1 MFRAI
6 PPVTRALIL
15 LNFAIYGL
23 ELFAG
28 DVLLVPLALWPPA
41 SPYFHPWQLIT
52 YAFCHD
58 PDRVWH
64 VLLNMFALFMFGGT
78 IERYF
83 GPRRYLLYYLI
94 CAVSA
99 GLTQLV
105 VTYLMHSDGP
115 TVGASGAVFGIL
127 LAFAWYFPNQKVIIL
142 PIPVP
147 LSAWFVVA
155 AYAAFELY
163 SGVTGRHEGVAHFA
177 HLGGMLGGI
186 LCILYWRARRRFS
199 SAAPP
204 RRS

>member
-15 LNFAIYGL
+15 ANVAIYLL
-23 ELFAG
+23 ELVAG
-28 DVLLVPLALWPPA
+28 NVLLPWLALWPA
-41 SPYFHPWQLIT
+41 TSLYFHPWQLLT

-58 PDRVWH
+58 PDSVWH
-64 VLLNMFALFMFGGT
+64 VLLNMFAVFMFGST

-83 GPRRYLLYYLI
+83 GARRYLLYYLI

-99 GLTQLV
+99 GLTQLA
-105 VTYLMHSDGP
+105 VTSLMHSDTP

-127 LAFAWYFPNQKVIIL
+127 LAFAWYFPKQKVIIL

-147 LSAWFVVA
+147 LNAWFVVA

-186 LCILYWRARRRFS
+186 LCILYWNARRRFS